1 MNKYSIIIFLPIY
14 LALSN
19 CAISPSSAPDSKVVT
34 SVANGY
40 QIELVASASAY
51 PNNIE
56 IKSVEN
62 GLLVT
67 GLVTHKT
74 HQGIRI
80 GGHVEVEVL
89 DNQGQ
94 IVKQRTTTI
103 KRQQS
108 EPARRTH
115 SRSFS
120 VMIPG
125 TVSKEYRILIR
136 HHIGGGEH

>member
-19 CAISPSSAPDSKVVT
+19 CAISPSSTADNQIVT
-34 SVANGY
+34 SVQNGY
-40 QIELVASASAY
+40 QIELLASESAY
-51 PNNIE
+51 LNNIQL
-56 IKSVEN
+56 KSVEN
-62 GLLVT
+62 GLQVT

-74 HQGIRI
+74 HQGVRIR
-80 GGHVEVEVL
+80 GHVEVEIL
-89 DNQGQ
+89 DNQGK
-94 IVKQRTTTI
+94 ILKQKTATI
-103 KRQQS
+103 NPQQS

-120 VMIPG
+120 VIIPG
-125 TVSKEYRILIR
+125 TVSKQYRIRVR